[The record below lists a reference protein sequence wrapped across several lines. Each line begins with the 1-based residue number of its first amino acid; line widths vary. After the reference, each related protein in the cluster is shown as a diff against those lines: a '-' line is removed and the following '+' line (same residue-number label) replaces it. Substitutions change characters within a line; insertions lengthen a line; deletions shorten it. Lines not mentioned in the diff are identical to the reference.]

1 MIKKIALAIVALI
14 LCLMAAVFLF
24 AKDIE
29 VTVSENEAQT
39 SINDFLK
46 SESQEP
52 RGIRITP
59 KYVSIDFKADNTA
72 EIKSN
77 LDIEGFGYAG
87 EFDGKFASGINYRR
101 PRLYLDDLSIID
113 GGFNTDDETQSE
125 LNDLKKVAVD
135 ILRRQRAN
143 ASGKSDNKN
152 TEIVEDFVVSSTKS
166 FFERVPIYDI
176 TKAGNAGLA
185 ASLALK
191 DVRFTADTA
200 IITLSPVTAL
210 LRILGILG
218 TIALAILWVFKSV
231 IIHWLLSRSNDSESS
246 QNQR

>member
-1 MIKKIALAIVALI
+1 MIKKIALGIVALT

-46 SESQEP
+46 SESQQSKKV
-52 RGIRITP
+52 RISP

-72 EIKSN
+72 EIKSD

-87 EFDGKFASGINYRR
+87 EFDGKFATGVNYRQ
-101 PRLYLDDLSIID
+101 PRLYLDNLSIID

-125 LNDLKKVAVD
+125 LNDLKKVAAD

-143 ASGKSDNKN
+143 TSGEADNRN
-152 TEIVEDFVVSSTKS
+152 TEIVEEFVVSATIV
-166 FFERVPIYDI
+166 FFENVPIYDI
-176 TKAGNAGLA
+176 TRAEKAGVA

-191 DVRFTADTA
+191 DVRFTEDTA

-218 TIALAILWVFKSV
+218 TIVLSILWVFKSV
-231 IIHWLLSRSNDSESS
+231 IIQWLLSRSSSDDS
-246 QNQR
+246 QQ